1 MIMHTGSPPSPAT
14 DTGVESL
21 EESTA
26 VAPEEKAMEDDKQQQ
41 QQASKLNLEPSASL
55 ACDSLTSP
63 PSSPEIAKSADMME
77 SESVH
82 DDTIP
87 AEDQSKGQTS
97 PVVTSPGAKPRLLS
111 AESAETTF
119 AKWAK
124 DDYVVSI
131 PLSLVRL
138 SRKSKSRS
146 SSKDLGGKLHV
157 HVYTTCFLYAHA
169 YTKQC
174 MHMYM
179 YVYVHWLIVII
190 PPLNRFVFTS

>member
-21 EESTA
+21 EEPTA
-26 VAPEEKAMEDDKQQQ
+26 VAPEEKGMEDDKQQQQ
-41 QQASKLNLEPSASL
+41 QQASKLNLEPSASM
-55 ACDSLTSP
+55 ARDSHTSP
-63 PSSPEIAKSADMME
+63 PSSPETAKSADMTE

-87 AEDQSKGQTS
+87 AEEQSKGQTS
-97 PVVTSPGAKPRLLS
+97 PVVTSPRAKPRLPS

-124 DDYVVSI
+124 DNYVVSI

-157 HVYTTCFLYAHA
+157 HVHVYATCLLYIS
-169 YTKQC
+169 TCIK
-174 MHMYM
+174 
-179 YVYVHWLIVII
+179 
-190 PPLNRFVFTS
+190 